1 MTKMSRKPD
10 ATIKPYDSPAGGWGA
25 LKAVGKAFKVHEIAL
40 QAPQA
45 LLKANHD
52 GGFDCP
58 GCAWP
63 DSPTKT
69 VDTCEQGMKAVAAE
83 LTKRLA
89 TPEFFAAHTLAELRL
104 ESDFELEDHG
114 RLTHPLRFDA
124 ATDTYRA
131 ISWDDAFKLVG
142 QALNNLPPE
151 AAAFYTSGR
160 SSNEASFLWQLFAR
174 AYGCANLPD
183 SSNLCHEPSGYAM
196 KQSLGTGKGTAT
208 LADFEHADAIF
219 VIGQNPATN
228 HPRMMGTLHEAAK
241 RGAAVVAFNPLI
253 ERGFQNFA
261 DPQSAREMLTNQGMQ
276 VAQQVYQVR
285 IGGDLAAIK
294 GICKAVI
301 EADSH
306 AQAAGEPRLIDTAF
320 IAEHTSGFDAFVAD
334 LYAESWPRI
343 EEESGLTREQIEQA
357 AGIYMRAKRVL
368 ATWCMG
374 ITHHEN
380 AVATIQMIVN
390 LLLLGGHM
398 GRDGCG
404 AVPVRGHSNVQG
416 DRTQGITTNP
426 PARWL
431 DNLQTE
437 FNISVPREP
446 GRDAV
451 SVIEGLIDGS
461 IKAFV
466 SLGGNFGAAAPD
478 SARLFKG
485 LSDSQLTVHI
495 ATKFNRSHCYPGQVG
510 LVLPCLGRTDR
521 DVQGGLLQC
530 VTVEDSMSMVHR
542 SYGMRDPASP
552 EQRSEPAIIAGLA
565 HATVGSDRI
574 RWLDLARDYSG
585 IRNRIEACQNE
596 VFDGFA
602 RFNQRIEQPG
612 GFWLPNPARS
622 RVFKTA
628 SGRAEFKAHPITQD
642 GPVHR
647 ARQRLGDHVL
657 ALMTIRTHD
666 QYNTTVYGLDDRYR
680 GIFGGRHVVLMNEED
695 IARLGFK
702 RFDFV
707 DIHTASEDG
716 VARSVHG
723 FKLVPYD
730 IPPGCAA
737 AYFPEATPL
746 MPLGLHAKHTRTPA
760 AKEIPVW
767 LEPASVARPGGA

>member
-1 MTKMSRKPD
+1 MSRKPD
-10 ATIKPYDSPAGGWGA
+10 ATIQPYDAPAGGWGA
-25 LKAVGKAFKVHEIAL
+25 LKAVGKAFRLHEIPL

-83 LTKRLA
+83 LTRRLA
-89 TPEFFAAHTLAELRL
+89 TPEFFATRTLAELRA
-104 ESDFELEDHG
+104 ETDFELEDHG

-124 ATDTYRA
+124 ATDTYQA
-131 ISWDDAFKLVG
+131 IGWDEAFALVG
-142 QALNNLPPE
+142 QTLRGLRPDQ
-151 AAAFYTSGR
+151 AAFYTSGR

-174 AYGCANLPD
+174 AWGTNNLPD

-219 VIGQNPATN
+219 VFGHNPATN
-228 HPRMMGTLHEAAK
+228 HPRMMGTLHEAAR
-241 RGAAVVAFNPLI
+241 RGATVLAFNPLV
-253 ERGFQNFA
+253 ERGFENFA
-261 DPQSAREMLTNQGMQ
+261 DPQSAREMLTNQGRR

-285 IGGDLAAIK
+285 IGGDLAAVK
-294 GICKAVI
+294 GICKAVL
-301 EADSH
+301 EADAH
-306 AQAAGEPRLIDTAF
+306 AQAAGEARRIDTAF
-320 IAEHTSGFDAFVAD
+320 IAEHTQGFDAFVAD
-334 LYAESWPRI
+334 LYAESWPLI
-343 EEESGLTREQIEQA
+343 ETESGLSRAQIEQIA
-357 AGIYMRAKRVL
+357 DVFMRSPRVL

-390 LLLLGGHM
+390 LLLLGGHV
-398 GRDGCG
+398 GREGCG

-426 PARWL
+426 PPRWL
-431 DNLQTE
+431 DNLEQT
-437 FNISVPREP
+437 FGVTMPREP

-451 SVIEGLIDGS
+451 ATIEGLIDGS
-461 IKAFV
+461 VRAFL
-466 SLGGNFGAAAPD
+466 SLGGNFAAAAPD
-478 SARLFKG
+478 SARLFRALG
-485 LSDSQLTVHI
+485 DAALTVHI
-495 ATKFNRSHCYPGQVG
+495 ATKFNRSHCYPGRVG

-521 DVQGGLLQC
+521 DVQDGALQC

-542 SYGMRDPASP
+542 SFGMRDPVSAG
-552 EQRSEPAIIAGLA
+552 QRSEPAIVAGLA
-565 HATVGSDRI
+565 HATVGSERI
-574 RWLDLARDYSG
+574 DWPGLARDYG
-585 IRNRIEACQNE
+585 AIRDRIEASQQG
-596 VFDGFA
+596 VFDGFGHY
-602 RFNQRIEQPG
+602 NERIAQPG
-612 GFWLPNPARS
+612 GFWLPNAARS
-622 RVFKTA
+622 RVFKTT
-628 SGRAEFKAHPITQD
+628 SGRAEFKPHAVSQD

-680 GIFGGRHVVLMNEED
+680 GIYGGRHVVLINAQD
-695 IARLGFK
+695 IARLGFE

-716 VARSVHG
+716 IERSVAG

-730 IPPGCAA
+730 IPVGCVA

-746 MPLGLHAKHTRTPA
+746 LPLGLHAKHTRTPA

-767 LEPASVARPGGA
+767 LAPAVVARPGGV